1 MNECKKC
8 KRMIKKALY
17 EELNNE
23 DSKFFYKH
31 LKSCGECSK
40 EFDELKNTL
49 DLFKA
54 QPKPEPDSNFMND
67 FWYQLEPKLTD
78 KKQSL
83 IIKYKKY
90 IKSIRFN
97 FTWKYQLA
105 GAAAFILIGIFI
117 GRYFISEQTTSTQF
131 SIPGNERAVAE
142 QPAVNIEAANYI
154 ERSKVLLL
162 GLMNFDPA
170 TDDIETISLP
180 KQKEISRGLLRQ
192 TAGLK
197 TGLNNSRQQQLSK
210 LVSDIELILL
220 QIANLETKHDLSGIE
235 LIQDGVR
242 TRGIFLKINIEEMKK
257 AGIDSTPQNK
267 LERKEEK
274 KI

>member
-1 MNECKKC
+1 MNECKRC

-17 EELNNE
+17 EELNNKE
-23 DSKFFYKH
+23 SKFFYEH
-31 LKSCGECSK
+31 LKLCGECSK
-40 EFDELKNTL
+40 EFEELKNTL
-49 DLFKA
+49 DLFKT
-54 QPKPEPDSNFMND
+54 QPKPEPDPAFIND
-67 FWYQLEPKLTD
+67 FWNLLEPKLAN
-78 KKQSL
+78 KKQPL
-83 IIKYKKY
+83 NIKYMGY
-90 IKSIRFN
+90 IKSLRFN

-105 GAAAFILIGIFI
+105 GAAALLLIGIFI
-117 GRYFISEQTTSTQF
+117 GRYFISEQTKSTQF

-180 KQKEISRGLLRQ
+180 KQKEISRELLEQ

-197 TGLNNSRQQQLSK
+197 TELNNSRQQQLSK

-257 AGIDSTPQNK
+257 ASTDSTPKKK

>member
-8 KRMIKKALY
+8 KRMIEKALY
-17 EELNNE
+17 EDLNNE
-23 DSKFFYKH
+23 ESKFFYEH

-40 EFDELKNTL
+40 EFEELKSTL
-49 DLFKA
+49 DLFKTES
-54 QPKPEPDSNFMND
+54 KPEPNPAFIND
-67 FWYQLEPKLTD
+67 FWNLLEQKLENN
-78 KKQSL
+78 KQSL
-83 IIKYKKY
+83 VIKSKEY
-90 IKSIRFN
+90 IKSLRFN
-97 FTWKYQLA
+97 FTWEYQLA
-105 GAAAFILIGIFI
+105 GAAALLLIGIVI
-117 GRYFISEQTTSTQF
+117 GRYLITGQNTSEQLLIT
-131 SIPGNERAVAE
+131 GKEKAVVE

-162 GLMNFDPA
+162 GLMNFDPQ

-180 KQKEISRGLLRQ
+180 KQMEISRELLGQ

-242 TRGIFLKINIEEMKK
+242 TRGIFLKINIEEMKNT
-257 AGIDSTPQNK
+257 GIYSTPQK
-267 LERKEEK
+267 KQERNEEK